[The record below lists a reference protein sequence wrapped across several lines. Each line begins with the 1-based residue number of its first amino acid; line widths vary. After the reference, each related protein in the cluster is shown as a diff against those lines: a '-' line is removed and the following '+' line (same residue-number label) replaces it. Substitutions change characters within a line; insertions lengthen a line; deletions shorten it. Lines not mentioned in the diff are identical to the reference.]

1 MRTDPDILQ
10 TKISAHEQQILDQK
24 FELAHLK
31 NQRNIQELKLSLMHE
46 ICRISTGTFEIDG
59 LLIGRV

>member
-1 MRTDPDILQ
+1 MRTDPGILQ
-10 TKISAHEQQILDQK
+10 TKISAYEQQILDQK